1 MRVLAVTGGIGS
13 GKSHIVK
20 MFASMGIPVYDTDS
34 RAKSL
39 YDESQW
45 LKESIADLLGHD
57 LLENG
62 RLRRDVMAKRLF
74 ADPLLLMKL
83 EALVH
88 PAVVED
94 FLKWKERKRENGA
107 KFVIME
113 SAIFL
118 EKEILPPLA
127 DKVLV
132 VSAPLDLR
140 ISRVMKRSSL
150 TKEEIEKRIAN
161 QWSDGQREK
170 FADFVIYSDESKA
183 LLPQI
188 LEIYKKMIG

>member
-62 RLRRDVMAKRLF
+62 RLRRDLMAKRLF
-74 ADPLLLMKL
+74 ADPPLLMKL

-94 FLKWKERKRENGA
+94 FLKWKERERENGA

-150 TKEEIEKRIAN
+150 SKGEIEKRIAN

-170 FADFVIYSDESKA
+170 FADFVICSDESKA

-188 LEIYKKMIG
+188 LEIYKKMIE